1 MFHWLQHDIV
11 DRGRLPLLCCLVAFV
26 LTFLV
31 TRSFVRFIHRRAA
44 DGRPA
49 RWWQPRNVHIGSVH
63 IHHVAF
69 GVVLVMISGLTLVT
83 LSVDGREP
91 EFTIAASIFG
101 VGAALVLDEYAL
113 ILHLSDVY
121 WEEDGRTSVDAVFAA
136 VAVAGL
142 LIMGLHP
149 LIFFLPVRQGA
160 NWVVLQTTLIAGLVL
175 TLPLAVVVLLK
186 GQGLDRVAWHV
197 RCRAVGRRRSPAVAS
212 ARSVGP
218 VALHPPPGKDAP
230 CATAGTD
237 MAPPGG
243 ADQAVAAIRDRRD
256 ATDARRARG
265 RRPARPGRAPRTTA
279 GENRAHSDQR
289 LGLVGLGCGG
299 AVLLR
304 HRIHRGWAHHRVDLD
319 RGGRRRRPRIL
330 RSIHGIRSR
339 AGRQLGAHP
348 CAAQAAAARLQ
359 LWRSRQQI
367 RLDLEEFLRIDGTDS
382 IELWA
387 WVGPTTM

>member
-1 MFHWLQHDIV
+1 MVALYGACICSQGGRSFLEVFHWLQHDIV

-160 NWVVLQTTLIAGLVL
+160 NWVVL
-175 TLPLAVVVLLK
+175 
-186 GQGLDRVAWHV
+186 
-197 RCRAVGRRRSPAVAS
+197 
-212 ARSVGP
+212 
-218 VALHPPPGKDAP
+218 
-230 CATAGTD
+230 
-237 MAPPGG
+237 
-243 ADQAVAAIRDRRD
+243 
-256 ATDARRARG
+256 
-265 RRPARPGRAPRTTA
+265 
-279 GENRAHSDQR
+279 
-289 LGLVGLGCGG
+289 
-299 AVLLR
+299 
-304 HRIHRGWAHHRVDLD
+304 
-319 RGGRRRRPRIL
+319 
-330 RSIHGIRSR
+330 
-339 AGRQLGAHP
+339 
-348 CAAQAAAARLQ
+348 
-359 LWRSRQQI
+359 
-367 RLDLEEFLRIDGTDS
+367 
-382 IELWA
+382 
-387 WVGPTTM
+387 